1 MQKLGIFVSP
11 LKKDKQKRRKFQK
24 ITKKTSI
31 EEKFKIVLQHN
42 FPEQEKIDEKI
53 LSKFEDIFIKTFS
66 KRQQKSEAELSK
78 QNLSKAE
85 MIIEEIFAEHWP
97 EYLLDLDYANLELE
111 FLEIFKVYLYKI
123 NHQ

>member
-1 MQKLGIFVSP
+1 MQKQNIFVSA
-11 LKKDKQKRRKFQK
+11 LKKEKQKRRKYQE
-24 ITKKTSI
+24 ITNKTSI

-42 FPEQEKIDEKI
+42 FPNQEKFDHKI
-53 LSKFEDIFIKTFS
+53 LSKFEDIFVKNFS
-66 KRQQKSEAELSK
+66 TRQQKPKVDFSK